1 MAFTEDIWEELF
13 KMTTGSDQLPDDYD
27 KIEDGNEDEDKRIEK
42 DLKHIKRCS
51 LQTLHFN

>member
-27 KIEDGNEDEDKRIEK
+27 KIEDRNERSREDEDKRIEK

-51 LQTLHFN
+51 L

>member
-27 KIEDGNEDEDKRIEK
+27 KIEDGNDRSREDEDKEK

-51 LQTLHFN
+51 L